1 MNLLNYILKM
11 KTKKLIVYG
20 VILAITLSCSNE
32 KILLEDVNSN
42 SSGIDFI
49 NKIQDSPQ
57 LSILDYLYFYNG
69 GGVAAGDFNN
79 DGLEDLFFVSNT
91 GENKLYQNNGSLKFS
106 DITNTTGINIF
117 MEFRCKCC

>member
-1 MNLLNYILKM
+1 M

-57 LSILDYLYFYNG
+57 LSILDYLYFYNKNSII
-69 GGVAAGDFNN
+69 VV
-79 DGLEDLFFVSNT
+79 LF
-91 GENKLYQNNGSLKFS
+91 GIGSL
-106 DITNTTGINIF
+106 DT
-117 MEFRCKCC
+117 

>member
-79 DGLEDLFFVSNT
+79 DGLEDLFLCQTQVKIS
-91 GENKLYQNNGSLKFS
+91 Y
-106 DITNTTGINIF
+106 IRI
-117 MEFRCKCC
+117 MAP